1 MRMKQKILLVGVVIA
16 TSLAAFNAIAQVKT
30 QRMIVMLNDD
40 QVARQVVRSGERI
53 DSVFVDQRYQKN
65 PKLWS
70 AVSLP
75 AALLV
80 RDLENQHG
88 ARAEVAFGA
97 YTNGFAAELNEQQ
110 ILSLK
115 ADPRVKSVFPDATGA
130 LASGPPPWTNAPSV
144 SYASTWTRGWNISS
158 ISADTA
164 SSSYRTDGGYPVKAF
179 ILDSGVQPHYDLNYD
194 PGTSSWSFDTHGNPD
209 PYGNAC
215 SAHATHVAGII
226 GAYRSPAQTGVE
238 GVAPGAVIWS
248 MRIVNYCQVDNK
260 FSGLVYLS
268 SVLTAINAIEGQTGI
283 AKEPNAPLQRL
294 RAVANMS
301 VLWDAKGGE
310 LFIDLAG
317 RDALRAT
324 MKTAVENG
332 VFFSVAGGNSYQNA
346 KYFYPAAVG
355 CALYEWDDPS
365 HTLRPALGGVMG
377 VGAIQWTGAPMNRD
391 AYDPGKIASYG
402 GCVKIWAPGQSVH
415 STVAQVTPINT
426 YPAPPSSTPAPYP
439 LFKEMDFWNPWGG
452 TSAAPH
458 NNLGQNYFDE
468 MSGSSMAA
476 PHIAGAALLFAKK
489 RQSLGQPLPYPW
501 EVENFLLSRS
511 TAIGPNYGPPGESA
525 PVNLINVSGW

>member
-1 MRMKQKILLVGVVIA
+1 MRMKQKILLVGVAFA
-16 TSLAAFNAIAQVKT
+16 TSLAAFNAVAQTKT
-30 QRMIVMLNDD
+30 QRMIVMLDD
-40 QVARQVVRSGERI
+40 GQVARKVIRGGERI
-53 DSVFVDQRYQKN
+53 ENVFVDQRNKKN
-65 PKLWS
+65 PKLWA

-97 YTNGFAAELNEQQ
+97 YSNGFAANLNEKQ
-110 ILSLK
+110 ISSLR

-130 LASGPPPWTNAPSV
+130 VAGGPPPWVNTPDINYTSA
-144 SYASTWTRGWNISS
+144 WTRGWNIFS
-158 ISADTA
+158 IGADTA

-179 ILDSGVQPHYDLNYD
+179 VLDTGVQPHYDLNYD
-194 PGTSSWSFDTHGNPD
+194 PGTSFWSFDTHGNPD
-209 PYGNAC
+209 PYGNSC

-226 GAYRSPAQTGVE
+226 GAYRSPAQVGVE

-248 MRIVNYCQVDNK
+248 MRIVNYCSQIAGVYP
-260 FSGLVYLS
+260 GLVYLS

-301 VLWDAKGGE
+301 VLWDAEGGE

-332 VFFSVAGGNSYQNA
+332 VFFSVAGGNGYRNA
-346 KYFYPAAVG
+346 KNFYPAAVG
-355 CALYEWDDPS
+355 CALYEWDDPT
-365 HTLRPALGGVMG
+365 HTLRPAVGGVMG
-377 VGAIQWTGAPMNRD
+377 VGAIHWMGEPMNRG
-391 AYDPGKIASYG
+391 AFENKVASYG
-402 GCVKIWAPGQSVH
+402 GCVKIWAPGQSVP
-415 STVAQVTPINT
+415 STVAQVSPVNT
-426 YPAPPSSTPAPYP
+426 YPAPPTLTPSPYP
-439 LFKEMDFWNPWGG
+439 LAGAGFWNPWGG

>member
-1 MRMKQKILLVGVVIA
+1 MKQKILLVGVVIA

-260 FSGLVYLS
+260 LSGLVYLS